1 MRRCSRAKSGIS
13 WRDAHQVLA
22 RLVREAIDAGR
33 SQEDV
38 TPADIDRVASAVLG
52 RSLGVT
58 REAIRSAVDPRQSIE
73 NRRVVDGSPAPA
85 DVEAQIRAARAALAG
100 DAARI
105 DALVARQRD
114 AAARLEAAVD
124 AVLAGSGERDS
135 R

>member
-1 MRRCSRAKSGIS
+1 MLTREAGMS

-38 TPADIDRVASAVLG
+38 TPADLDRVASAVLG
-52 RSLGVT
+52 RALGIT
-58 REAIRSAVDPRQSIE
+58 PEAIRAAVDPRQSVD
-73 NRRVVDGSPAPA
+73 NRHVVAGSPAPA
-85 DVEAQIRAARAALAG
+85 GVEAQIRTARAALAE
-100 DAARI
+100 DAGRVE
-105 DALVARQRD
+105 ALVAKQRD

-124 AVLAGSGERDS
+124 AVLAGRGERVA

>member
-1 MRRCSRAKSGIS
+1 MRAITRESGIS

-22 RLVREAIDAGR
+22 RLVREAGDAGR

-38 TPADIDRVASAVLG
+38 TPEDIDGVASAVLG

-58 REAIRSAVDPRQSIE
+58 REAIKSAVDPRQSIE

-85 DVEAQIRAARAALAG
+85 DVEAQIRAAHAALAA
-100 DAARI
+100 DATRS
-105 DALVARQRD
+105 DALVAKQRD

-124 AVLAGSGERDS
+124 AVLAGSGKKDS